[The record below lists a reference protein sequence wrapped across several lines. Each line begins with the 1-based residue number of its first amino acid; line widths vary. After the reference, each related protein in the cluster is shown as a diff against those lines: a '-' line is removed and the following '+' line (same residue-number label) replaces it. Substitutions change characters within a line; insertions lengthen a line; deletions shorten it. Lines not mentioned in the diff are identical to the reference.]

1 MSRKS
6 RQKAILCGMIG
17 ISALVLALL
26 TVMVAHIHQKNSAD
40 AESAVD
46 DTIDTPK
53 ALRQLRLQEP
63 PTGSAVSNFKLDYS
77 EEVSGEGG
85 AATTI
90 RQSPHDDREYKY
102 LVLDNNLRV
111 TLISDAATPKAA
123 AAMDVFVG
131 CLSDPEDIPGLAHLL
146 EHMLFMGSEK
156 FPKENALEDLLAK
169 HGGSSNAFTS
179 LDETVYF
186 FDIEHK
192 ALSDALKV
200 WSQLFVSPLL
210 KSEAI
215 QREVHA
221 VNAEHTKNI
230 ENDGWRLEQLLKT
243 TSSYG
248 HPYHKFC
255 TGDIDTL
262 WNSPRANGRDLHAEI
277 LTFYEE
283 HYSANLMRLVVIGRE
298 PIEALESM
306 VRTYFKNVPNA
317 ERPRVNYD
325 AAPVRLF
332 FLFSLSLFL
341 FLFLSHYSNTNPSQP
356 PIQTPHLNH
365 QLKVREPDQL
375 ALMYEVMPR
384 QNIQVLTML
393 WLLPSLLEHHRTKP
407 LEYVSHLLGHEGPGS
422 LLSELKHR
430 GWANE
435 ITSGVADKGLDFTWF
450 NLEIDLS
457 DEGAKNKDAVIMI
470 VYEYISLIKTE
481 GPAKWRWDEMA
492 QVAMSEFQFLE
503 KEEPSDYAEELVQ
516 NMQLYG
522 PDHIIS
528 AELLFEDWD
537 ENVIESVLSQL
548 TPNRMV
554 VTLQTPDLK
563 LDMTKPSSSSSKNN
577 RTKGTKQSKNS
588 LLPDEFLRRDLPDPD
603 RSTRVEHWYRTL
615 YREKKMSSDF
625 IMQALRPASVSTGMK
640 LPEINPYI
648 ATDFTVVGGNEKKK
662 EETKEDKNTTNVM
675 RHTRPNL
682 LLDESCFRVWMHTD
696 RHFLEPRITIF
707 LRVETQGDD
716 MSAETMMRRELV
728 EMLLR
733 DYLSEKMYAGQ
744 VAGLDYDVEMGERHF
759 TLSVQ
764 GFSHKM
770 APYMDDLLHTIVKF
784 RVTPNRL
791 KVVLETMQRE
801 LQNFDSEEPYKQ
813 TSVIRR
819 IASVPDMF
827 FPSELL
833 EASKRADFSELVN
846 SLQSEVQR
854 MFKTGNIEML
864 VHGNANTATA
874 QQLAKIVAGTF
885 SPQDDSSKCPRT
897 PMRVREFP
905 KGSTPHVFQYKS
917 PNAETISSAALNS
930 YQMGPRSIERDVR
943 CELLQSILHEPI
955 FDQLRT
961 KEQLGYI
968 VATKLKRNFGTQ
980 NVQIIVQSPSKSAEF
995 LSKRVEDYLNTFL
1008 KTTLSSLSPAA
1019 LQSHIAALANE
1030 KLAPFKTAFEEAGM
1044 MWSEISTRQY
1054 RFDRRFLEVEALRE
1068 ITSDDIL
1075 KLYAETIVGSSRRVS
1090 SFQIFGKDHTNS
1102 NLPSRSI
1109 EIAKDVRKHT
1119 KSLSLYPA
1127 QPERNPSSSSISS
1140 SSSNSE
1146 RTDGS
1151 VPAEK

>member
-1 MSRKS
+1 
-6 RQKAILCGMIG
+6 
-17 ISALVLALL
+17 
-26 TVMVAHIHQKNSAD
+26 
-40 AESAVD
+40 
-46 DTIDTPK
+46 
-53 ALRQLRLQEP
+53 
-63 PTGSAVSNFKLDYS
+63 
-77 EEVSGEGG
+77 
-85 AATTI
+85 
-90 RQSPHDDREYKY
+90 
-102 LVLDNNLRV
+102 
-111 TLISDAATPKAA
+111 
-123 AAMDVFVG
+123 
-131 CLSDPEDIPGLAHLL
+131 
-146 EHMLFMGSEK
+146 
-156 FPKENALEDLLAK
+156 
-169 HGGSSNAFTS
+169 
-179 LDETVYF
+179 
-186 FDIEHK
+186 
-192 ALSDALKV
+192 
-200 WSQLFVSPLL
+200 
-210 KSEAI
+210 
-215 QREVHA
+215 
-221 VNAEHTKNI
+221 
-230 ENDGWRLEQLLKT
+230 
-243 TSSYG
+243 
-248 HPYHKFC
+248 
-255 TGDIDTL
+255 
-262 WNSPRANGRDLHAEI
+262 
-277 LTFYEE
+277 
-283 HYSANLMRLVVIGRE
+283 
-298 PIEALESM
+298 
-306 VRTYFKNVPNA
+306 
-317 ERPRVNYD
+317 
-325 AAPVRLF
+325 
-332 FLFSLSLFL
+332 
-341 FLFLSHYSNTNPSQP
+341 
-356 PIQTPHLNH
+356 
-365 QLKVREPDQL
+365 
-375 ALMYEVMPR
+375 
-384 QNIQVLTML
+384 
-393 WLLPSLLEHHRTKP
+393 
-407 LEYVSHLLGHEGPGS
+407 LGHEGPGS

-554 VTLQTPDLK
+554 V
-563 LDMTKPSSSSSKNN
+563 
-577 RTKGTKQSKNS
+577 
-588 LLPDEFLRRDLPDPD
+588 LRRDLPDPD

-648 ATDFTVVGGNEKKK
+648 ATDFTVVGGNEKKE